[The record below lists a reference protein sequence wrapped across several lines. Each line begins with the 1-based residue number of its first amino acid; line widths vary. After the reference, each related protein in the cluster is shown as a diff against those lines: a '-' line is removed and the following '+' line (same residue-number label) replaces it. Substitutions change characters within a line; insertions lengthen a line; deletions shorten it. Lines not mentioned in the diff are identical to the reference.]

1 MDKKKFLEKME
12 TADDFIDMEYIRG
25 VLGRA
30 IDANPN
36 KANPRGHNNLIIVME
51 ELAELSQAVA
61 KKLRGKGDY
70 NSILEEL
77 ADVQLAI
84 FYVQEICG
92 IQDDELNRAINVK
105 VDRVK
110 ETVESKGYFQ

>member
-1 MDKKKFLEKME
+1 MDKEKFVEKLEN
-12 TADDFIDMEYIRG
+12 ADTFVDIEYIRG
-25 VLGRA
+25 VLSRS
-30 IDANPN
+30 IDAKPN

-84 FYVQEICG
+84 YYVQEICG
-92 IQDDELNRAINVK
+92 IQDDELNKAINVK